1 MCQSESNKNYIL
13 TFGYGNRK
21 SYNDFLK
28 YLESFNVNVVV
39 DVRVSPRA
47 WTRRWY
53 GSEIEKLC
61 QFNDI
66 NYISPTA
73 LGNTSGNN
81 NWIPPIESEAKHA
94 LSEVSLLAQ
103 SQTILLLCS
112 ELRPSDCHRVMVAQ
126 KLHELCGVSVE
137 HLE

>member
-1 MCQSESNKNYIL
+1 MCQSESSEMYIL

-21 SYNDFLK
+21 SYDDFLK
-28 YLESFNVNVVV
+28 YLELFNVNVVI
-39 DVRVSPRA
+39 DIRTSPRA

-66 NYISPTA
+66 KYISRSA

-81 NWIPPIESEAKHA
+81 NWIPPSESEAKLA
-94 LSEVSLLAQ
+94 LSEISLLAQ
-103 SQTILLLCS
+103 SQTILLLCA
-112 ELRPSDCHRVMVAQ
+112 ELNPSKCHRVMVAQ
-126 KLHELCGVSVE
+126 KLHELTK
-137 HLE
+137 